1 MNALGNPDLGP
12 ERVTEY
18 ETGLD
23 MELFDSRVQVE
34 ATAYYRKSLDALV
47 RRAMPRSVGITGTG
61 QLDNVGSVRN
71 MGIEADVQANVFSVG
86 GVNFSLNVNGS
97 VNSNVLLELAEGL
110 RPPEDRFIKFVEG
123 YPLYGQWDRPVLGWN
138 DTNGDGVLQ
147 ADEVQVGDS
156 IVFIGNT
163 NPTRM
168 LNFTPMVS
176 LFNGTLH
183 LSSLFVYRGG
193 WVQTNFSELN
203 KCNFGSC
210 WARNDPEA
218 SLHSQAQYIAFTK
231 PGLTY
236 AGYQEDGTF
245 TRWAEASVSYNIQPG
260 LLQRLGLGATGR
272 HGIAQRQKPD
282 AVVGL
287 YRSRPGGDRQPVP
300 WRKLRNPVGSGVR
313 QPHRAAGALHH
324 SALCA
329 QLLGGAT
336 DEYGKE

>member
-1 MNALGNPDLGP
+1 M
-12 ERVTEY
+12 TEY
-18 ETGLD
+18 ETGFD
-23 MELFDSRVQVE
+23 MELFDSRVQLE
-34 ATAYYRKSLDALV
+34 ATAYYRKSVDALV

-71 MGIEADVQANVFSVG
+71 MGIEGDVQADLFSVG
-86 GVNFSLNVNGS
+86 GIHFSMNVNGS
-97 VNSNVLLELAEGL
+97 VNSNLLLELAEGL

-123 YPLYGQWDRPVLGWN
+123 YPLYGQWDRPVMGWE

-168 LNFTPMVS
+168 LNVTPTVS
-176 LFNGTLH
+176 LLDGRMF

-210 WARNDPEA
+210 QARNDPEA
-218 SLHSQAQYIAFTK
+218 PLHLQAQYIAFTK

-236 AGYQEDGTF
+236 AGYQEDGSF
-245 TRWAEASVSYNIQPG
+245 TRWAEASVSYRLQPG
-260 LLQRLGLGATGR
+260 TLQPLGLGASSATLTLSARNLMLWTDYTG
-272 HGIAQRQKPD
+272 PD
-282 AVVGL
+282 PEVTA
-287 YRSRPGGDRQPVP
+287 
-300 WRKLRNPVGSGVR
+300 NPSLNGNFGTRWDLGYDNPTAPPARYILMRV
-313 QPHRAAGALHH
+313 ALNF
-324 SALCA
+324 
-329 QLLGGAT
+329 
-336 DEYGKE
+336 